1 MFRNDSFRFE
11 NQYHEF
17 VGKNTATATASAA
30 ATTATTTTTT
40 TKVNPCINLSKVRI
54 TIVDSKGFHNKS
66 LYNENATIT
75 TTCINLLKTCI
86 CIINQ
91 QHNIGN
97 SKD

>member
-30 ATTATTTTTT
+30 ATTATTT
-40 TKVNPCINLSKVRI
+40 KVNPCINLSKVRI
-54 TIVDSKGFHNKS
+54 TIIVDSKGFHNKS